1 MLNFSMPGRQN
12 GKVMEV
18 DFFNWGSEK
27 LSEIEIANREK
38 FEIIINTCRQP
49 NLEGKRNN

>member
-18 DFFNWGSEK
+18 DFFNWGREK

-38 FEIIINTCRQP
+38 IWD
-49 NLEGKRNN
+49 NNKHMQAAQSRREEE